1 MASGPTFRTEL
12 SRKLF
17 HLSSAAIAIAYVLAD
32 RTFMLWGL
40 AICLGIAVVVEALRY
55 LHPGFRA
62 LFARSVGFMVRD
74 AEWGRLTGS
83 TYVLLG
89 ALLSVAIFPSKN
101 VVIGVLLV
109 LSISDSAASLIG
121 IRYGRIRFLGKSLE
135 GSLAFFVTALII
147 LGLALPA
154 TPVVA
159 LIAAF
164 VATVVEAL
172 PSLKL
177 GRLELNDNVMVP
189 LLTGA
194 IIYGTC
200 ALVRSTGTS
209 EQIAA
214 LLPSGPATP

>member
-1 MASGPTFRTEL
+1 MTFAATFRTEL
-12 SRKLF
+12 SRKVF
-17 HLSSAAIAIAYVLAD
+17 HLSSAGIAIAYLLFD
-32 RTFMLWGL
+32 RAFMLWGL
-40 AICLGIAVVVEALRY
+40 AICLGIAVVVETLRY

-62 LFARSVGFMVRD
+62 LFSRTVGFMVRE

-89 ALLSVAIFPSKN
+89 ALLAVALFPSKN

-109 LSISDSAASLIG
+109 LSVSDSAASLIG
-121 IRYGRIRFLGKSLE
+121 MRFGRIRFLGKSLE
-135 GSLAFFVTALII
+135 GSLAFLVTAAVI

-159 LIAAF
+159 LIAAV

-177 GRLELNDNVMVP
+177 GRVELNDNVMVP

-194 IIYGTC
+194 VIYGTC
-200 ALVRSTGTS
+200 WLVRTTGTT
-209 EQIAA
+209 EQVAA
-214 LLPSGPATP
+214 LLPAGPATP